1 MTGALAAT
9 LALAGVLAGCAGN
22 PDLPAAPTP
31 TGSVGKACDLVMDAL
46 PGTVDRA
53 SAQVREPYL
62 ATWGSPAIVLRCG
75 VNRPEDLRPT
85 SRCDVI
91 DGVGWFAEQLP
102 DGWRF
107 TTIGR
112 SGYVEVTVPSHW
124 APEADALVDLAPAV
138 SRMPQVHPCR

>member
-1 MTGALAAT
+1 MMSA
-9 LALAGVLAGCAGN
+9 
-22 PDLPAAPTP
+22 LPASVDGAPARD
-31 TGSVGKACDLVMDAL
+31 S
-46 PGTVDRA
+46 
-53 SAQVREPYL
+53 QPYL

-75 VNRPEDLRPT
+75 VERPEALRPT

-91 DGVGWFAEQLP
+91 DGIGWFAEQQSE
-102 DGWRF
+102 GWRF